1 MISLI
6 TKESVA
12 ERAETVIRTT
22 IYMKKLLEEGR
33 YKELEERLKDARIY
47 NARWRAEAIML
58 CNYYNTITTTKKT
71 LTINKS

>member
-1 MISLI
+1 MINLI

-47 NARWRAEAIML
+47 NAQWRAEAIML
-58 CNYYNTITTTKKT
+58 CNYYNTITMTKKH
-71 LTINKS
+71 